1 MERLWE
7 ENAKIKFL
15 QKNPHFLRSSGR
27 QKVEKDIETVFFEH
41 GFKKPTIKPKRVD
54 LEMHFIQRNFKLRT
68 NPQAEIIKESSR
80 TTQKVEKNSWNEE
93 WE

>member
-15 QKNPHFLRSSGR
+15 QKNPHFLRSSTR
-27 QKVEKDIETVFFEH
+27 QKVEKDIDTVFLEN
-41 GFKKPTIKPKRVD
+41 GFKKPPMKQKRVD

-68 NPQAEIIKESSR
+68 DPQTA
-80 TTQKVEKNSWNEE
+80 QKGEKKNWNEE
-93 WE
+93 WESF